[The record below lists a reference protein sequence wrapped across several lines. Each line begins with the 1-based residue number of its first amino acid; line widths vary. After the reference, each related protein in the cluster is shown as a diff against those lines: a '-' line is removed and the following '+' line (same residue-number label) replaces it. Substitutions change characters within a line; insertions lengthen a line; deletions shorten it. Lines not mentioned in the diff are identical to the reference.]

1 MVIIDFFM
9 PQCGYCVKF
18 MPDWNRVVED
28 MKAELGDKIQFLKV
42 DGTDDRHTADRY
54 DIESFPS
61 FVALVPGTNG
71 DEWVEWHPVA
81 RNYAN
86 MKKWIK
92 ALLNKFNIKAA
103 AATNEGKEVDKA
115 AKQLQDNH
123 ALGAAL
129 PLAAGQPSAQFMQQ
143 QMEENKRMSDALEQL
158 LKQQGQQADFA
169 QSLHDSME
177 QMIST

>member
-1 MVIIDFFM
+1 MDRDWWKKASGTMTHGHKEYEEQVAKYNKDTIVIVDFFM

-42 DGTDDRHTADRY
+42 DGTSDRHTADRY

-92 ALLNKFNIKAA
+92 ALLGKFNIKAA
-103 AATNEGKEVDKA
+103 GAPNEGKEVDKA
-115 AKQLQDNH
+115 AQQL
-123 ALGAAL
+123 
-129 PLAAGQPSAQFMQQ
+129 
-143 QMEENKRMSDALEQL
+143 
-158 LKQQGQQADFA
+158 
-169 QSLHDSME
+169 
-177 QMIST
+177 